1 MQGKV
6 DGQTHPDFGIRQPYT
21 SYADVLRGE
30 TMGKKLPTTPRSKVR
45 NALRQVFL
53 RSRERYAAG
62 KSANWTCELCG
73 KKQSKA
79 KGKEVKVEIHHRGV
93 ISNWNDVLD
102 AVYEKLLVSPD
113 KLQCLCRSCHL
124 LQHGDKKV
132 R

>member
-1 MQGKV
+1 M
-6 DGQTHPDFGIRQPYT
+6 
-21 SYADVLRGE
+21 
-30 TMGKKLPTTPRSKVR
+30 KKKPTTPRSKVR

-62 KSANWTCELCG
+62 KAANWTCEICG

-79 KGKEVKVEIHHRGV
+79 KGKEVRVEIHHRGV
-93 ISNWNDVLD
+93 ISNWDEVLA

-113 KLQCLCRSCHL
+113 KLQCLCRDCHNKL
-124 LQHGDKKV
+124 HGET